1 MGRSCV
7 VTRWKPELRWVAT
20 CGNSLPHTTFLRTHR
35 PVRHLLICRA
45 ETQTVDLTYT
55 YTLLCRSRVPATS
68 VLPVTPPLLHF
79 ITRPRIPGQSS
90 FRQGQPAGKAG
101 QLESQAIHAAGN
113 NVTIN
118 PAPVDDNLP
127 HLSLSY
133 HKACSGPGVISP
145 DDQHQGV
152 REQAATKSS
161 ELR

>member
-1 MGRSCV
+1 M
-7 VTRWKPELRWVAT
+7 VTGCKP
-20 CGNSLPHTTFLRTHR
+20 PHNVPALQRTHR
-35 PVRHLLICRA
+35 PVRHLLISRA
-45 ETQTVDLTYT
+45 EAQTVDLLYT
-55 YTLLCRSRVPATS
+55 PLYSSLLCRSRVPATS

-127 HLSLSY
+127 HLSLSLITRP
-133 HKACSGPGVISP
+133 ALVPGSSPQMTSTRESESRQPPRVRSSG
-145 DDQHQGV
+145 DHN
-152 REQAATKSS
+152 R
-161 ELR
+161 